1 MSSFNAD
8 IIFKD
13 FEFEREMRNSSYTEK
28 SRHANNLWD
37 EFIRSLSQSD
47 VEIAIKSRNFAAGIK
62 YKHPGLE
69 GAEYFLHPLRV
80 GSIGGLINSADK
92 LISAQVG
99 LLHNIYEVTELE
111 RSKIVELFGST
122 IDSVL
127 WKLTIN
133 RKLQS
138 EKEYLETYYGE
149 IAALPQN
156 LGLIKVL
163 DKIDNLFLLGIT
175 AAPDV
180 KESYLREVNEYLR
193 PLCEKVAPKM
203 INTLNKI
210 IEHVRY

>member
-1 MSSFNAD
+1 MSSFNID
-8 IIFKD
+8 EFFED
-13 FEFEREMRNSSYTEK
+13 FEFERKIRNSSYTEK
-28 SRHANNLWD
+28 SSHANNLWD
-37 EFIRSLSQSD
+37 ELIRSLNQSD
-47 VEIAIKSRNFAAGIK
+47 VEIAIKSRNFAAAIK

-69 GAEYFLHPLRV
+69 TAEYFLHPLRV
-80 GSIGGLINSADK
+80 GSIGGLISSENK
-92 LISAQVG
+92 LIAAQVG

-111 RSKIVELFGST
+111 RSKIVEFFGST

-163 DKIDNLFLLGIT
+163 DKIDNLFLLNVT

-180 KESYLREVNEYLR
+180 KESYLHEVNEYLR
-193 PLCEKVAPKM
+193 PLCEIVAPNM
-203 INTLNKI
+203 SNTLNKI